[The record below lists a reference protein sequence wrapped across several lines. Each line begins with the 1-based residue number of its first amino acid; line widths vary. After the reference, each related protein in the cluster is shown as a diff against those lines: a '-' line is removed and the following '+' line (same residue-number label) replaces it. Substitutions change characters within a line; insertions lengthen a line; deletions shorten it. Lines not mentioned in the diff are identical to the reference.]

1 MALSIS
7 VAANTTE
14 TINSA
19 NAPSDDIVNAQLLG
33 NSSLIID
40 GVDVTLNATVG
51 AGVLQ
56 ANTVSAVNGANVVV
70 SSVAGVTA
78 ANAITYNIGAGSSL
92 QYGGELL
99 DVSVAENTKINFDAN
114 GTGALKVIMPTVN
127 LNLSSFPTISGLK
140 NGDQLIVEKSN
151 LIGPNTVGNNVVFNE
166 ATGVLQVQ
174 SVSSGPFPITTNL
187 ASFQITDYPAGATF
201 SIDGSGN
208 ITFACY
214 LRGTRIATVDGEK
227 LVEEIQAGDRLRTAR
242 GGIATVKWVGHRK
255 LNSSRIKASD
265 AIRAYPVRFAAGSLA
280 PNVPKRDLYV
290 SPGHHMYFDGKLV
303 PAMLLVNGQ
312 TVTQEFSR
320 TSFEYFHIEL
330 NQFDILIAEGA
341 AAESYVDT
349 GNRDM
354 FENAASVAMNPD
366 FGPAEGRPP
375 IDGIE
380 VVRGGP
386 VVEALRKSILRRA
399 EQLTG
404 VRRVTSTG
412 LHLQIGDS
420 TIESVNQ
427 ANDGSVRFELSEPVD
442 DDVIISSRSAVVRE
456 TTAHARRDLRKVGV
470 GLSEIVVETPSG
482 SYAIDLQDPSLEGLH
497 EPQDVHGVSMRWTG
511 GAARIPAALLK
522 GATAIELHILRTYTY
537 WQKAA

>member
-70 SSVAGVTA
+70 SGVAGVTA

-174 SVSSGPFPITTNL
+174 SVSGGPLPITTNL

-214 LRGTRIATVDGEK
+214 LRGTLIATAEGEK
-227 LVEEIQAGDRLRTAR
+227 RVEEIQAGDRLRTAR

-265 AIRAYPVRFAAGSLA
+265 AIRAYPVRFAAGSLG

-330 NQFDILIAEGA
+330 DQFDILIAEGA

-366 FGPAEGRPP
+366 FGPTEGRPQ

-386 VVEALRKSILRRA
+386 VVEALRKSILKRA

-404 VRRVTSTG
+404 VRRVMNTG

-420 TIESVNQ
+420 SIESVNQ
-427 ANDGSVRFELSEPVD
+427 ADQGSVRFELSAPVD

-470 GLSEIVVETPSG
+470 GVSQIVVETPSG
-482 SYAIDLQDPSLEGLH
+482 RYAIDLQDPSLEGLH
-497 EPQDVHGVSMRWTG
+497 EQQDVHGVSMRWTG
-511 GAARIPAALLK
+511 GAARIPAALVK